1 MVEVL
6 VRVVKTGVIFL
17 TIFFIIFGLST
28 DGAAKRPATVSIGEG
43 ETKVELIEG
52 FAQVMRV
59 GTKDW
64 ISLKPGDSLE
74 NGDQVHTGVNSRIEL
89 ALPDS
94 TVLRFADN
102 TRFRIVRIDVSG
114 ETRQRNIKVD
124 ITLGRTWAN
133 VRSVLGLKSDIEL
146 SCENA
151 VTGVRGTIYR
161 MNVYEDKSALV
172 RVYDGN
178 VYVTSGGEKKT
189 DVPGEM
195 THPYKIA
202 GPHKVPGPRKVTVEE
217 WTYII
222 RSMQQIRIRADGWA
236 EQPRG
241 FTDQEDM
248 NEWVEWNKKR
258 DDFVSGN

>member
-1 MVEVL
+1 MKPM
-6 VRVVKTGVIFL
+6 RIKFTFL
-17 TIFFIIFGLST
+17 AILLILFSLST
-28 DGAAKRPATVSIGEG
+28 EVIAKRPAILKIEGG
-43 ETKVELIEG
+43 ETRVALIEG
-52 FAQVMRV
+52 FAQVMRT

-64 ISLKPGDSLE
+64 ISLKMGDSLQ
-74 NGDQVHTGVNSRIEL
+74 NGDQVHTGINSRMEL
-89 ALPDS
+89 ALPDE

-102 TRFRIVRIDVSG
+102 TRFRIVQVDVSE
-114 ETRQRNIKVD
+114 ETKERNVKID

-133 VRSVLGLKSDIEL
+133 VSKMLGVKSDIEL

-178 VYVTSGGEKKT
+178 VFVTGGVGEKKE
-189 DVPGEM
+189 VPEEI

-202 GPHKVPGPRKVTVEE
+202 GPHKVQGPRKVTIEE

-222 RSMQQIRIRADGWA
+222 RSMQQIRIRSDGWA
-236 EQPRG
+236 EKPRG
-241 FTDQEDM
+241 FTDEEDM
-248 NEWVEWNKKR
+248 NEWVDWNKKR
-258 DDFVSGN
+258 DVAVSNY

>member
-1 MVEVL
+1 MKPMKIKIIL
-6 VRVVKTGVIFL
+6 SVVFL
-17 TIFFIIFGLST
+17 LLFSLST
-28 DGAAKRPATVSIGEG
+28 EVIAKRPVTLKVEGG
-43 ETKVELIEG
+43 ETKVALIEG
-52 FAQVMRV
+52 FAQVMRAE
-59 GTKDW
+59 TKDW
-64 ISLKPGDSLE
+64 ISLEAGNTLKD
-74 NGDQVHTGVNSRIEL
+74 GDQVHTGINSRMEL
-89 ALPDS
+89 MLPDS
-94 TVLRFADN
+94 TILRFADN
-102 TRFRIVRIDVSG
+102 TRFRIVRIDVSE
-114 ETRQRNIKVD
+114 ETKRRNVKID

-133 VRSVLGLKSDIEL
+133 VSKMLGVKSDIEL

-178 VYVTSGGEKKT
+178 VFVTGGGGEKKE
-189 DVPGEM
+189 VPREI

-222 RSMQQIRIRADGWA
+222 RSMQQIRIRSDGWA

-248 NEWVEWNKKR
+248 NEWVDWNKKR
-258 DDFVSGN
+258 DAVASNY

>member
-1 MVEVL
+1 M
-6 VRVVKTGVIFL
+6 VRVMKIRIGFL
-17 TIFFIIFGLST
+17 VLCVLIFGLST
-28 DGAAKRPATVSIGEG
+28 DGVAKRPAKVTVGAG
-43 ETKVELIEG
+43 ETTVALIEG
-52 FAQVMRV
+52 FAQVMRA
-59 GTKDW
+59 GTVDW
-64 ISLKPGDSLE
+64 ISLKEGASLRD
-74 NGDQVHTGVNSRIEL
+74 GDQVHTGTNSRMEL
-89 ALPDS
+89 SLPDE

-102 TRFRIVRIDVSG
+102 TRFRIAQIDVS
-114 ETRQRNIKVD
+114 EEKNERHVKID

-133 VRSVLGLKSDIEL
+133 VSKILGVKSDIEL

-161 MNVYEDKSALV
+161 MDVYDDKSALV

-178 VYVTSGGEKKT
+178 VAVTGKAGKKKE
-189 DVPGEM
+189 VPQEI
-195 THPYKIA
+195 THPYKVA
-202 GPHKVPGPRKVTVEE
+202 GPHKVAGPRKVTMEE

-258 DDFVSGN
+258 DVAAANE

>member
-1 MVEVL
+1 MK
-6 VRVVKTGVIFL
+6 VRIVFL
-17 TIFFIIFGLST
+17 AFFLLLFSLST
-28 DGAAKRPATVSIGEG
+28 DGAAKRPATVTVEGG
-43 ETKVELIEG
+43 ETTVVLIEG
-52 FAQVMRV
+52 FTQVMRAE
-59 GTKDW
+59 TKDW
-64 ISLKPGDSLE
+64 VSLNVGNSLK
-74 NGDQVHTGVNSRIEL
+74 NGDQVHTGINSRMEL
-89 ALPDS
+89 ALPDD
-94 TVLRFADN
+94 TILRFADN

-114 ETRQRNIKVD
+114 ETKERNVKID

-133 VRSVLGLKSDIEL
+133 VSKILGVKSDIEL

-178 VYVTSGGEKKT
+178 VAVTGNVGKKT
-189 DVPGEM
+189 EVPKEI
-195 THPYKIA
+195 TNPYKIA

-222 RSMQQIRIRADGWA
+222 RSMQEIRIRADGWA
-236 EQPRG
+236 EKPRG

-248 NEWVEWNKKR
+248 NEWVDWNKKR
-258 DDFVSGN
+258 DVAATNY